1 MVSRVERRYTLI
13 RSSHGIH
20 FRITYSA
27 NCTVSFKLLP
37 AKICV
42 KSDLGSHS
50 RQRMRD
56 MYALTN
62 ERDKHTVIEI
72 IFILF
77 TFNCQ
82 VLIFECLIL

>member
-1 MVSRVERRYTLI
+1 MFEDLLVCRVERRYTLI

-20 FRITYSA
+20 FRITYSV
-27 NCTVSFKLLP
+27 NCTVTFKLLP

-42 KSDLGSHS
+42 QSDFGSHS

-62 ERDKHTVIEI
+62 ERQAH
-72 IFILF
+72 
-77 TFNCQ
+77 CY
-82 VLIFECLIL
+82 